1 MPKDY
6 LKILLHYRYQCKLIV
21 FKEILIHFVTVDLFF
36 FYFYYYAFQQGKSA
50 AVHFKLIVLVVL
62 NNVLF

>member
-36 FYFYYYAFQQGKSA
+36 IFIIMHSSKESQLLY
-50 AVHFKLIVLVVL
+50 IL
-62 NNVLF
+62 N